1 MSASTSNRLTLATK
15 ITLARVL
22 LIPVFLICLA
32 YRRPGAALA
41 AFIAACVADGVDGHI
56 ARRRG
61 EMTELG
67 AILDP
72 IADKLLMFAA
82 YMMMGISG
90 HIPPWLAIA
99 VVSRDLLLCIGCLA
113 LFMTVGFQTPSPS
126 LLGKAATTV
135 QMIAAGA
142 ALLAAALEADG
153 NAAMLSVFLLAC
165 ALTVASGAHY
175 LFFVGARMISQKPEG
190 GEAGKSTPTARI

>member
-1 MSASTSNRLTLATK
+1 MSASASNKLTLATK

-22 LIPVFLICLA
+22 LIPAFLTCLA
-32 YRRPGAALA
+32 YRRAGTALA
-41 AFIAACVADGVDGHI
+41 VFIVACAADGVDGHI

-61 EMTELG
+61 EKTALG
-67 AILDP
+67 AMLDP

-90 HIPPWLAIA
+90 QIPPWLAIV

-135 QMIAAGA
+135 QMITAGA
-142 ALLAAALEADG
+142 ALLAAALEAG
-153 NAAMLSVFLLAC
+153 ESAVMLSLFLIAC
-165 ALTVASGAHY
+165 ALTIASGVHY
-175 LFFVGARMISQKPEG
+175 LFFVGARMIHQKQG
-190 GEAGKSTPTARI
+190 GQTGKSTPTAQS

>member
-1 MSASTSNRLTLATK
+1 MSASASNKLTLATK

-22 LIPVFLICLA
+22 LIPVFLTCLA
-32 YRRPGAALA
+32 YRRAGVALA
-41 AFIAACVADGVDGHI
+41 VFIVACAADGVDGHI

-61 EMTELG
+61 EMTSLG
-67 AILDP
+67 AMLDP

-90 HIPPWLAIA
+90 QIPPWLAIV

-135 QMIAAGA
+135 QMITAGA
-142 ALLAAALEADG
+142 ALLAAALEAG
-153 NAAMLSVFLLAC
+153 ENAVMLSLFLIAC
-165 ALTVASGAHY
+165 ALTIASGVHY
-175 LFFVGARMISQKPEG
+175 LFFVGARMIHQKQG
-190 GEAGKSTPTARI
+190 GQAGKSSPTAQP

>member
-1 MSASTSNRLTLATK
+1 MSASASNKLTLATK

-22 LIPVFLICLA
+22 LIPVFLTCLA
-32 YRRPGAALA
+32 YRRAGVALA
-41 AFIAACVADGVDGHI
+41 VFIVACAADGVDGHI

-61 EMTELG
+61 EMTSLG
-67 AILDP
+67 AMLDP

-90 HIPPWLAIA
+90 QIPPWLAIV

-135 QMIAAGA
+135 QMITAGA
-142 ALLAAALEADG
+142 ALLAAALEAG
-153 NAAMLSVFLLAC
+153 ENAVMLSLFLIAC
-165 ALTVASGAHY
+165 ALTIASGVHY
-175 LFFVGARMISQKPEG
+175 LFFVGARMIHQKPG
-190 GEAGKSTPTARI
+190 GQAGKSSPTAQP